1 MRFPSL
7 RSHNMATP
15 SLPPDA
21 HREPS
26 GETVTALMYPVW
38 PTRLVRSLQLDS
50 CHTLTSLSQ
59 PPDTMSGWEALGEK
73 DTHETHLEWPSRS
86 DWMVYL
92 HSPRVFHSLMVLSRD
107 PDTICLLS
115 AEKATERTSL
125 SCPTKRRVVRPVL
138 RSHRRSVP
146 SHDLDSANWPS
157 EEMTTS
163 CTKCPCPRRAFL
175 GYPYDPSSRVSFHHH
190 GLVARG
196 REDHIWVLVGGSDG
210 AHPPGVALEGATHS
224 KVALFGTH
232 GRFAPL
238 VPH

>member
-73 DTHETHLEWPSRS
+73 
-86 DWMVYL
+86 
-92 HSPRVFHSLMVLSRD
+92 
-107 PDTICLLS
+107 
-115 AEKATERTSL
+115 ATERTSL

-146 SHDLDSANWPS
+146 SHDPDSANWPS

-175 GYPYDPSSRVSFHHH
+175 GYPYDPSSRVSFHTITVLSREAERIIS
-190 GLVARG
+190 GPSLVVAMALTHPEWPSRVP
-196 REDHIWVLVGGSDG
+196 RIAKLLCSELMVVL
-210 AHPPGVALEGATHS
+210 L
-224 KVALFGTH
+224 L
-232 GRFAPL
+232 
-238 VPH
+238 